1 MLDVAVVLV
10 QPKNEGNVGAVAR
23 AMANFGFRRLVLVD
37 PCPIGDE
44 AVKRA
49 MHGADI
55 LAGARTVPDLDGALR
70 GADLVAGTTGI
81 ATRNEKKFLRI
92 ALTPSEF
99 ARRVRAMDGTLAV
112 LFGRED
118 FGLRDEELARCDLL
132 VSIPAS
138 PRYPILNLSHAAA
151 IVLSE
156 LFTAGAPAIR
166 GRKASAREKEVLHR
180 ALADLMEASRVPA
193 HKRARNA
200 VMFRRLVGRAVP
212 SKWEFHALMGVLT
225 RATKSIRRLERRGPT
240 GSGGRGTASS
250 RGGTRPAGR
259 GPRPARRRTRPGT
272 RSGSRTRPRG
282 AGRRGGTGT
291 GR

>member
-55 LAGARTVPDLDGALR
+55 LTAAKTVVSLEAALR
-70 GADLVAGTTGI
+70 GVDLVAGTTGI

-92 ALTPSEF
+92 ALSPSEF
-99 ARRVRAMDGTLAV
+99 ARRVRAMDGALAV

-118 FGLRDEELARCDLL
+118 FGLLDEELARCDLL

-138 PRYPILNLSHAAA
+138 PQYPILNLSHAAV
-151 IVLSE
+151 IILYELSR
-156 LFTAGAPAIR
+156 AGLP
-166 GRKASAREKEVLHR
+166 KARRREASGQEKEVLHR
-180 ALADLMEASRVPA
+180 ALADLMDASRYPP
-193 HKRARNA
+193 HKRGRTQ
-200 VMFRRLVGRAVP
+200 VMVRRLVGRAVP

-225 RATKSIRRLERRGPT
+225 RAAKRIRRLERDR
-240 GSGGRGTASS
+240 
-250 RGGTRPAGR
+250 
-259 GPRPARRRTRPGT
+259 
-272 RSGSRTRPRG
+272 
-282 AGRRGGTGT
+282 
-291 GR
+291 

>member
-23 AMANFGFRRLVLVD
+23 AMANFGVRRLVLVD

-44 AVKRA
+44 AAKRA
-49 MHGADI
+49 MHGGDI
-55 LAGARTVPDLDGALR
+55 LAQARTVPDLDGALR

-99 ARRVRAMDGTLAV
+99 ARRVRKMDGTLAV

-151 IVLSE
+151 IVLFE
-156 LFTAGAPAIR
+156 LFAAGGPEAG
-166 GRKASAREKEVLHR
+166 GRSASGREKEVLHR

-193 HKRARNA
+193 HKRSRNA

-225 RATKSIRRLERRGPT
+225 RAAKSIRRLQGPS
-240 GSGGRGTASS
+240 GSGDRGTASS
-250 RGGTRPAGR
+250 RGGTRPRGR

-282 AGRRGGTGT
+282 AGRRGGRAR